1 MINHIQGLIAAPEL
15 SFYFYHIP
23 SMSGVDFPMVD
34 LLKAVSGR
42 ISNFAGIKYKSRY
55 DGL

>member
-1 MINHIQGLIAAPEL
+1 MISHIQGLIATPEL
-15 SFYFYHIP
+15 PFYFYHIP

-42 ISNFAGIKYKSRY
+42 ISNFAGIKYKSI
-55 DGL
+55 